1 MSTPPAGRT
10 ARSRDE
16 ILQAAVD
23 LCAER
28 GYAAVT
34 MEAVATRAK
43 VGKPTVYRWWP
54 SKGALFLDALMDR
67 LGERFFLYPDTGDI
81 DADLRT
87 WLRTLAEVFADER
100 HGQIISGVIGSA
112 QLDTELAAMIQGK
125 VHTALAAIN
134 RARLVKAQ
142 EAGQLAAGDPAL
154 YDDMLVAPLWYRL
167 LVTGEPITSDY
178 ADTIVNTLIS
188 PAPGQAPAAEER

>member
-1 MSTPPAGRT
+1 MSPHPTGRT

-81 DADLRT
+81 DTDLRT
-87 WLRTLAEVFADER
+87 WLRTLAEVFTDER

-125 VHTALAAIN
+125 VHTVLAAIN
-134 RARLVKAQ
+134 RARLAKAQ

-178 ADTIVNTLIS
+178 ADTIVNTLTHLPS
-188 PAPGQAPAAEER
+188 GQEPTDGR

>member
-1 MSTPPAGRT
+1 MSPQPANRT

-16 ILQAAVD
+16 ILRAAID

-34 MEAVATRAK
+34 MEAVAARSK

-67 LGERFFLYPDTGDI
+67 LGERFLLYPDTGDI
-81 DADLRT
+81 DTDLRT
-87 WLRTLAEVFADER
+87 WLRTLTEVFADER

-112 QLDTELAAMIQGK
+112 QLDTGLARMIQK
-125 VHTALAAIN
+125 QVHTALAAVN

-142 EAGQLAAGDPAL
+142 EAGQLGAGDPAL
-154 YDDMLVAPLWYRL
+154 YDDMLVAPLWYRM
-167 LVTGEPITSDY
+167 LVTGEPITSEY
-178 ADTIVNTLIS
+178 ADTIVSILTHQFSL
-188 PAPGQAPAAEER
+188 PDPAADG